1 MTQFKT
7 ILVALTAWLA
17 LTAAAAAHASLWSTE
32 PAGGAMVEVA
42 PTTFSLSFSEPV
54 SPLRLQ
60 LIAPDG
66 SATALTGY
74 ELRDQTVIIEAPDEI
89 GNGTHVLTWRVVS
102 ADGHPV
108 GGSVVFSVG
117 EPSASPP
124 PAIEVEDPSVAT
136 ALWLSKI
143 ALYVGLFIGVGGAL
157 AIVALFPTSH
167 PAWRAIAAALAV
179 GMVGTILSAGLQG
192 LDALGAPL
200 GLIADPT
207 MWSTGM
213 ATSYG
218 WTVIGATAAMVAAG
232 LSLAI
237 NARIP
242 ALIFASLALVG
253 AGAALA
259 ASGHAS
265 AAAPQWLTRPA
276 VFVHAVTI
284 ALWAGAL
291 IPLAA
296 AFRSGT
302 PDALVALRRFSSA
315 IPLALIL
322 LISAGIALAI
332 VQVETPSALL
342 STSYGRILS
351 AKLGLVAMLLVLA
364 AWNRWRLTARA
375 ASNDAAKRSL
385 VRSIAAE
392 TVIVLVILA
401 LAAGWRFTP
410 PPRALAEAAA
420 QPASIHIHTADAMAD
435 LVVTP
440 GRVGVVDVSAI
451 IMTGDFGPL
460 EAKEVT
466 FVFANPTAGIEP
478 FRRAAT
484 RPGDGSWRAD
494 GVMLPLPGAW
504 SVRIDILVSDFE
516 LIRLNG
522 EITIRP

>member
-32 PAGGAMVEVA
+32 PADGSMVEVA
-42 PTTFSLSFSEPV
+42 PATFSLAFSEPV

-74 ELRDQTVIIEAPDEI
+74 ELRDQTVVIEAPDEI

-108 GGSVVFSVG
+108 GGSVVFSIG
-117 EPSASPP
+117 EPSPSPP
-124 PAIEVEDPSVAT
+124 PAIEVADPSVAT

-143 ALYVGLFIGVGGAL
+143 ALYVGLFIGVGGAA
-157 AIVALFPTSH
+157 AIAMLFPVSR
-167 PAWRAIAAALAV
+167 PARGAIALALVV
-179 GMVGTILSAGLQG
+179 GMIGTVLSAGLQG

-200 GLIADPT
+200 GLIIDPAI
-207 MWSTGM
+207 WSTGM

-218 WTVIGATAAMVAAG
+218 WTVICASAAMLAAG
-232 LSLAI
+232 LSLVI
-237 NARIP
+237 NARIT
-242 ALIFASLALVG
+242 AVTLAVLG
-253 AGAALA
+253 LSAAGAALA

-265 AAAPQWLTRPA
+265 GAEPQWLTRPA
-276 VFVHAVTI
+276 VFLHAVTI
-284 ALWAGAL
+284 AIWTGAL
-291 IPLAA
+291 ILLAA
-296 AFRSGT
+296 AFRSGG
-302 PDALVALRRFSSA
+302 PDA
-315 IPLALIL
+315 PLALRQFSRFIPFALIIL
-322 LISAGIALAI
+322 IAAGIALTI

-351 AKLGLVAMLLVLA
+351 AKLGLVAMLLALA
-364 AWNRWRLTARA
+364 AWNRWRLTARS
-375 ASNDAAKRSL
+375 ASDVATARSL

-392 TVIVLVILA
+392 TVIVLLILA

-420 QPASIHIHTADAMAD
+420 QPASIHIQTADAMAD

-440 GRVGVVDVSAI
+440 GRVGAVDVSAI

-466 FVFANPTAGIEP
+466 FVFANPAAGIEP

-494 GVMLPLPGAW
+494 GVTLPLPGTW

-522 EITIRP
+522 EIAIRP

>member
-7 ILVALTAWLA
+7 IFIALTAWLA

-32 PAGGAMVEVA
+32 PADGAMVEVA
-42 PTTFSLSFSEPV
+42 PATFSLSFSEPV

-66 SATALTGY
+66 SATALTRY
-74 ELRDQTVIIEAPDEI
+74 ELRDQTVVIEAPDEI

-102 ADGHPV
+102 GDGHPV

-117 EPSASPP
+117 EPSAAPP
-124 PAIEVEDPSVAT
+124 PAVEVADPSVAT

-143 ALYVGLFIGVGGAL
+143 ALYLGLFIGVGGAL
-157 AIVALFPTSH
+157 AIVALFPVSR
-167 PAWRAIAAALAV
+167 PARRAIAMALVV
-179 GMVGTILSAGLQG
+179 GIAGTVLSAGLQG
-192 LDALGAPL
+192 LDAQGAPL
-200 GLIADPT
+200 GLIAEPAI
-207 MWSTGM
+207 WSTGM

-218 WTVIGATAAMVAAG
+218 WSVVGATAAMIAAG
-232 LSLAI
+232 LSLLI
-237 NARIP
+237 KARIP
-242 ALIFASLALVG
+242 AATLAVLAL
-253 AGAALA
+253 AATGAALA

-265 AAAPQWLTRPA
+265 AAEPQWLTRPA
-276 VFVHAVTI
+276 VFLHAVTI
-284 ALWAGAL
+284 AIWTGAL

-296 AFRSGT
+296 ALRSAA
-302 PDALVALRRFSSA
+302 PDAPIALRLFSRF
-315 IPLALIL
+315 IPFALII
-322 LISAGIALAI
+322 LIAAGIALAI

-351 AKLGLVAMLLVLA
+351 AKLGLVAMLLALA

-375 ASNDAAKRSL
+375 ASDVATARSL

-392 TVIVLVILA
+392 TVIVLLILA

-440 GRVGVVDVSAI
+440 GRVGAVDVSAI

-460 EAKEVT
+460 EANEVA
-466 FVFANPTAGIEP
+466 FVFANPAAGIEP

-494 GVMLPLPGAW
+494 GVTLPLPGTW

-522 EITIRP
+522 EIAIRP

>member
-1 MTQFKT
+1 MHLKT
-7 ILVALTAWLA
+7 ILVALIAWLA
-17 LTAAAAAHASLWSTE
+17 LTAAAAAHASLWTTE
-32 PAGGAMVEVA
+32 PADGAMVEVA
-42 PTTFSLSFSEPV
+42 PATFSLSFSEPV

-66 SATALTGY
+66 SATALTTY
-74 ELRDQTVIIEAPDEI
+74 ELRDQTVVIQAPEAV

-102 ADGHPV
+102 ADGHPI
-108 GGSVVFSVG
+108 GGSVVFSIG
-117 EPSASPP
+117 EPSATPP
-124 PAIEVEDPSVAT
+124 PAVEVADPAVAT

-143 ALYVGLFIGVGGAL
+143 ALYVGLFIGVGGAA
-157 AIVALFPTSH
+157 AIAMLFPASR
-167 PAWRAIAAALAV
+167 PARNGVAAALLI
-179 GMVGTILSAGLQG
+179 GIVGTGLSAGLQG

-200 GLIADPT
+200 GLITDPT
-207 MWSTGM
+207 IWSTGM

-218 WTVIGATAAMVAAG
+218 WTVIGASAAMLAAG
-232 LSLAI
+232 LSLVI
-237 NARIP
+237 NARIT
-242 ALIFASLALVG
+242 AATLAVLALSA

-276 VFVHAVTI
+276 VFVHGVTI

-291 IPLAA
+291 FPLAA
-296 AFRSGT
+296 AFRLGA
-302 PDALVALRRFSSA
+302 PDAPIALRRFSHF
-315 IPLALIL
+315 IPIALIL
-322 LISAGIALAI
+322 LVVAGIALAI

-342 STSYGRILS
+342 TTSYGRILS
-351 AKLGLVAMLLVLA
+351 AKLGLVAILLALA
-364 AWNRWRLTARA
+364 AWNRWRLTAPAVSDEGA
-375 ASNDAAKRSL
+375 ARSL
-385 VRSIAAE
+385 VRSITAE
-392 TVIVLVILA
+392 TIIVLAILA

-420 QPASIHIHTADAMAD
+420 QPASLHIHTADAMAD

-440 GRVGVVDVSAI
+440 GRVGAVDVSAI

-460 EAKEVT
+460 EAKEVG
-466 FVFANPTAGIEP
+466 FVFANSAAGIEP

-494 GVMLPLPGAW
+494 GVTLPLPGTW

-522 EITIRP
+522 EIAIRP